1 MTIDDL
7 NTAKDTLQR
16 AIYSGVLEVRF
27 GDRLVRYQSI
37 TEMRQALA
45 DLNDAIASANSTSP
59 RSMCN
64 LVQFRG

>member
-7 NTAKDTLQR
+7 NAAKDTLQR

-27 GDRLVRYQSI
+27 QDRLVRYQSI
-37 TEMRQALA
+37 SEMRQALA
-45 DLNDAIASANSTSP
+45 DLNGAIADASGNTP

-64 LVQFRG
+64 FTQFQG

>member
-7 NTAKDTLQR
+7 NAAKDTLQR

-27 GDRLVRYQSI
+27 ADRLVRYQSI

-45 DLNDAIASANSTSP
+45 DLNDAIASANSTCP